1 MISDIEEEIFIK
13 QSINKIHSQEGNQS
27 NKQDKVYG
35 QSIKIQIKE
44 KKQNRDKIT
53 EQKIKPDFYV
63 LTSPHTT
70 P

>member
-1 MISDIEEEIFIK
+1 MDIYK
-13 QSINKIHSQEGNQS
+13 DTNKG
-27 NKQDKVYG
+27 K
-35 QSIKIQIKE
+35 

-53 EQKIKPDFYV
+53 EQTIKPDFYV